1 MIMTELTINTLN
13 KNYPSLEESTRV
25 DFEKT
30 IEYISRFTSLDI
42 EIVKN
47 SCPSQYQA
55 SNLLLRKAQL
65 LYRNESTAWLEAI
78 AAFEELHAECLLKDK
93 RNAIGIFTLALD
105 IFKWMS
111 EGSDYLE
118 SVYREEAGAKREEI
132 YRHMD
137 CLQAKIE
144 ACKCISDKKT
154 DVRLTN
160 VLCRLKASRSLWHA
174 EKEIREILYLLSYDT
189 TILPKALP
197 LLIDLIHEL
206 IVNKLMG
213 KNELAELFDIL
224 KRKVQAV
231 EDKVAEVWYK
241 GEWAFVHPVLTE
253 AIQMHSLLYLVSKEV
268 EGTAA
273 DQAVIASRICRYL
286 SRIPSIYADVLKN
299 KSYTLLTG
307 ENRLNGRIT
316 WERLCNFD
324 EKNFLEQLVT
334 IEIEEPA
341 CGMFEQLPKWK
352 QYSSALNTLT
362 LDNDGFTLSTHL
374 PHTTHSWKGR
384 KDRASV
390 LNGRLFVSLFT
401 KPVCAFDSCKTIK
414 DYRLYWKQLADDF
427 SLSLHEYK
435 PICELFPEEDLP
447 GETDFQE
454 EQDVPGSIYPQ
465 PDEQV
470 SIRVVS
476 INKETMSIHAEIID
490 EAYRGMKARL
500 PFAFI
505 NSCFMII
512 PGFSDLFSAN
522 QLFKVKVKEVDQG
535 EIVLSLIQDF
545 NEFVYPECVRRKS
558 LLGKVAEVREGKVWW
573 LLSSGVTATT
583 NQTSHK
589 KYRIGDIFKVEYAG
603 LLSRKLKNSINVQ
616 SHVAHPDEAAFMQ
629 SVQDN
634 LRDFFIFLTK
644 EIYKGNDDSEL
655 LNELKKENNPFFV
668 ALKGLNLEHVAEQPV
683 GIEESDHEVVEKEVK
698 HAPEDTST
706 LTVEAARELVYC
718 VDSLALDLDDS
729 FERFNVYNML
739 VFLCNLTGNQILAD
753 YYQLCADYIYN
764 VEVLMTEPYQHRF
777 SEANI
782 QKFRDL
788 LKRME
793 LTGLDRY
800 SRNFKQCRQVIS
812 VLQSLYEKDSLSL
825 LNNFIQDKNPVVS
838 ELARYFSIVR
848 LLREKDTE
856 LQEVIY
862 KNINLLLGFKDTK
875 KEKKTYVPV
884 YFGHEGIEKEFKT
897 SAFVHADKNAAEEQC
912 VVLARVIAS
921 FMNTDGGTLYIGV
934 NDQGYLV
941 GLEQELK
948 HSHNDSD
955 VYLRQVNKNI
965 ICQLGD
971 KENRSRYQDIIR
983 SRLYE
988 YEDGRM
994 VLAFRVPPINEVV
1007 KVKGVVY
1014 TRTGSSSR
1022 AKEIG
1027 DVNEFAVQRRSLK
1040 LDSVPKKPEFPVFYS
1055 EERQEYIFKVQQDI
1069 PVQATIKEE
1078 PVEEPAINDPAD
1090 YPIDSLWMLP
1100 PEKGKKKKEKGKGK
1114 EKSKSHVCKTS
1125 GLRTNPLIKKPEQG
1139 YKPGH
1144 LFVSLFINGKIASSP
1159 SPKIGVWGDDEGKVV
1174 FSYHP
1179 EEKEDLLVAV
1189 FTNGEVGLSNLKK
1202 GISQLNTPLAFIDSI
1217 DNLMFLSPA
1226 RKTDYLLLISD
1237 KDNEKRYRIIA
1248 LDDFEKS
1255 MSIQP
1260 RNTLVLEPDKGVF
1273 IYAEVLSA
1281 EVVGTL
1287 KEDKLSLKEF
1297 DQYNGGRYWEHV
1309 SYKSDVAVISSVCG
1323 ISF

>member
-1 MIMTELTINTLN
+1 MIMTELTINTLS
-13 KNYPSLEESTRV
+13 KNCLSLEESTQV

-30 IEYISRFTSLDI
+30 TAYISRFTSLDI

-47 SCPSQYQA
+47 NCPSQYQA

-65 LYRNESTAWLEAI
+65 LYRNESATWLEAI
-78 AAFEELHAECLLKDK
+78 AAFEELHAECLQKDR
-93 RNAIGIFTLALD
+93 RNAIGAFNLALD
-105 IFKWMS
+105 IFKWIS

-118 SVYREEAGAKREEI
+118 SVYHEEASTKREEI
-132 YRHMD
+132 YRRMD

-144 ACKCISDKKT
+144 ACKCITDKKT
-154 DVRLTN
+154 EARLAS
-160 VLCRLKASRSLWHA
+160 VLHRLKASRSLWHA
-174 EKEIREILYLLSYDT
+174 EKEIREVLYLLSYDT
-189 TILPKALP
+189 TILPKGLP

-206 IVNKLMG
+206 IVNRLMG
-213 KNELAELFDIL
+213 KNELVELFDIL
-224 KRKVQAV
+224 KKKVQEV
-231 EDKVAEVWYK
+231 EDKVSGVWFK
-241 GEWAFVHPVLTE
+241 GEWAFVHPVLTD

-286 SRIPSIYADVLKN
+286 SRIPSIYSEVLKT

-334 IEIEEPA
+334 IEIDIPA

-374 PHTTHSWKGR
+374 PHTAHSWKGR

-390 LNGRLFVSLFT
+390 LNGRLFVSSFA

-435 PICELFPEEDLP
+435 PAGGLYKEEELVDATNR
-447 GETDFQE
+447 GM
-454 EQDVPGSIYPQ
+454 QDVPVNIYPL

-490 EAYRGMKARL
+490 EAYRGMKAHL
-500 PFAFI
+500 PFAYI
-505 NSCFMII
+505 NASYAMI
-512 PGFSDLFSAN
+512 PGFSDMFSPN
-522 QLFKVKVKEVDQG
+522 QFFKVKVKEVDQG

-545 NEFVYPECVRRKS
+545 NEFVYPECVRQKS
-558 LLGKVAEVREGKVWW
+558 LLGKVAEVRDGKVWW
-573 LLSSGVTATT
+573 LLSSGATAAT
-583 NQTSHK
+583 NQTSYK
-589 KYRIGDIFKVEYAG
+589 KYRIGDIFKVEYTG
-603 LLSRKLKNSINVQ
+603 LLSGKLKNNIKVH
-616 SHVAHPDEAAFMQ
+616 SHVAHPDEEAFMQ
-629 SVQDN
+629 SVQNN
-634 LRDFFIFLTK
+634 LRDFFILLTR

-668 ALKGLNLEHVAEQPV
+668 ALKDLSLENATEQPAATEETTEEAV
-683 GIEESDHEVVEKEVK
+683 GKVVK
-698 HAPEDTST
+698 HISEDTSA
-706 LTVEAARELVYC
+706 LTIETARELIYC
-718 VDSLALDLDDS
+718 VDSLALELDDS

-739 VFLCNLTGNQILAD
+739 VFLCNLTGNEALAG

-793 LTGLDRY
+793 LMGIDRY
-800 SRNFKQCRQVIS
+800 SRNFKQCRRVIS
-812 VLQSLYEKDSLSL
+812 VLQSLYDKDSLSL
-825 LNNFIQDKNPVVS
+825 LNNFIQDSNPVVS

-875 KEKKTYVPV
+875 KKKKTYVPV

-934 NDQGYLV
+934 NDLGYLI

-948 HSHNDSD
+948 HTHNDSD
-955 VYLRQVNKNI
+955 VYLREVNKNI
-965 ICQLGD
+965 ICQLGE

-1027 DVNEFAVQRRSLK
+1027 DVNEFVAQRRSLK

-1078 PVEEPAINDPAD
+1078 PVEEPAISNPAE
-1090 YPIDSLWMLP
+1090 YPIDPFWMLP
-1100 PEKGKKKKEKGKGK
+1100 PEKGKKKKEKGK
-1114 EKSKSHVCKTS
+1114 EKSKSPICKTS
-1125 GLRTNPLIKKPEQG
+1125 GLRTNPMIKKPEHG

-1144 LFVSLFINGKIASSP
+1144 LFVSLFVNGKIASSP

-1179 EEKEDLLVAV
+1179 DEKEDLLVAV

-1202 GISQLNTPLAFIDSI
+1202 GISQLNTPFAFIDSI

-1226 RKTDYLLLISD
+1226 RKTDYLLLVSD

-1260 RNTLVLEPDKGVF
+1260 RNTLVLEPDKGKF
-1273 IYAEVLSA
+1273 IFAEVLSA
-1281 EVVGTL
+1281 ELVGTL

-1297 DQYNGGRYWEHV
+1297 DQYNGGRPWEHV
-1309 SYKSDVAVISSVCG
+1309 VYKADVDVICSVCG